1 MQCFGQISTQALHP
15 QHSDFFLFAT
25 DMAEKY
31 YKRLI
36 TYKKNLLCSFW
47 HPALKIKAAQVIKIA
62 YKINKYKF
70 QLTPNHF
77 IILTT
82 IYPNAP

>member
-31 YKRLI
+31 YKRL
-36 TYKKNLLCSFW
+36 W